1 MTAVPFPYIPTR
13 RMRMDRIAVDYLA
26 NLYDGIPAGSGYE
39 NRRVGFHAY
48 FLLLLGVK
56 VF

>member
-1 MTAVPFPYIPTR
+1 
-13 RMRMDRIAVDYLA
+13 MDRVAVDYIA